1 MITTAKINVD
11 WYFIFLLMNNS
22 KTENKNIS
30 NDTPNPSYSL
40 ELTYLNI
47 DVEYASCN
55 IHKSKVDANNNVNI
69 RG

>member
-1 MITTAKINVD
+1 M
-11 WYFIFLLMNNS
+11 
-22 KTENKNIS
+22 S

-69 RG
+69 RGYRIIYLFIYLPG